1 MIAASSS
8 NLLAHQ
14 LRVSALEAEITRL
27 QRFAR
32 DAPIGIVFIAA
43 EGSVHFANDEY
54 LRIIGRS
61 REEFETD
68 LFSLEGSAPPEW
80 LNPDLGSRYESE
92 HLRPDGT
99 RVPILVGISRQQEGF
114 AAFAAFII
122 DLTAEKR
129 AQRAREES
137 EARYRAV
144 AERLEEADRRKNEF
158 LGILSH
164 ELRNPLAPIRNALH
178 ILSRAGGDSEQSSRA
193 REVIERQIVH
203 LSRLVDDLL
212 DVTRITRGRIQLH
225 RGPLDLAQLVRD
237 TIEDHRAAIEGAGI
251 RLVTHLPRAPVV
263 VEGDPTR
270 LAQILG
276 NLLTNSAKFTPRG
289 GTITVRLEEEAAEA
303 LLQVCDTGEGI
314 DAEMLPRIF
323 EPFSQADRSLART
336 NGGLGLGLSVVKG
349 LVELHG
355 GAVAASSAGHGAG
368 TEMTV
373 RLPRAPGQVSL
384 APRRAAPPAVAHVLV
399 VEDNQDAAEM
409 LRVALEIEGMTVTV
423 AGDGAEGLA
432 AARQLR
438 PGLVICDIGLPGELD
453 GYGVARAI
461 RADHALRDVPLIAVT
476 GYASADDR
484 ARAREAGFDRHL
496 AKPASLD
503 DLLRVIASLARG

>member
-1 MIAASSS
+1 MIASSS
-8 NLLAHQ
+8 PNLFAHQ
-14 LRVSALEAEITRL
+14 LRVSALEAEVSRF

-32 DAPIGIVFIAA
+32 DAPIGIVFIAG
-43 EGSVHFANDEY
+43 EGSVQFANDEY

-80 LNPDLGSRYESE
+80 LSPDLGSRYETE
-92 HLRPDGT
+92 HLQPDGT
-99 RVPILVGISRQQEGF
+99 RVPILVGISRQPEGL
-114 AAFAAFII
+114 AAFVI
-122 DLTAEKR
+122 DLTSEKK
-129 AQRAREES
+129 AQRARQES
-137 EARYRAV
+137 EERYRGV

-178 ILSRAGGDSEQSSRA
+178 ILSRAGGDSERASRA

-237 TIEDHRAAIEGAGI
+237 TVEDHRAASEAAGI
-251 RLVTHLPRAPVV
+251 RLVLHLPPAPLV

-303 LLQVCDTGEGI
+303 LLQVRDTGEGI
-314 DAEMLPRIF
+314 DAEILPRIF

-336 NGGLGLGLSVVKG
+336 PGGLGLGLSVVKG

-355 GAVAASSAGHGAG
+355 GTVAASSAGHGAG
-368 TEMTV
+368 TEVTV

-384 APRRAAPPAVAHVLV
+384 APQRAAPTAVAHVLV
-399 VEDNQDAAEM
+399 VEDNQDAAET
-409 LRVALEIEGMTVTV
+409 LRIALELEGMTVTV

-432 AARQLR
+432 AARRLR
-438 PGLVICDIGLPGELD
+438 PGLIICDIGLPGELD

-461 RADHALRDVPLIAVT
+461 RADHALRDVPLVAVT

-503 DLLRVIASLARG
+503 DLLRVIASLERG